1 MQSITPVGLMGS
13 TGHNVHLLARVYRTL
28 GAWQWTLSPGL
39 DDDSIQGACFLSP
52 LISARN
58 FEFFLPYFFYSFF
71 FSFCAE
77 ILSSFRNATHYAT
90 EWGKAWHSWALFNTA
105 VMSQYTLQGLPNVA
119 SQFVVSAVTGYFH
132 SIACAANA
140 KGVDDSL
147 QVNNTHI

>member
-58 FEFFLPYFFYSFF
+58 FEFFLSYFFYSFF
-71 FSFCAE
+71 FFLLCRDSFIIQECHPLCNRMGKSMA
-77 ILSSFRNATHYAT
+77 LMGFVQYSSDVTVYITRVTKCSLTVCCFCGH
-90 EWGKAWHSWALFNTA
+90 WIFSFN
-105 VMSQYTLQGLPNVA
+105 
-119 SQFVVSAVTGYFH
+119 
-132 SIACAANA
+132 
-140 KGVDDSL
+140 SL
-147 QVNNTHI
+147 CSKC